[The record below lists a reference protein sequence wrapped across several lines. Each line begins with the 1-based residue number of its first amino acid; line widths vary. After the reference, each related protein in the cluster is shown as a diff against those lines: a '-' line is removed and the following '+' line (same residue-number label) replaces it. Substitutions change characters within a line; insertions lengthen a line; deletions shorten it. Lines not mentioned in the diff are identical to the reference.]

1 MGLIKLLAYPS
12 VKESLLY
19 VGVGKDTLRCG
30 ICERRCTVPQG
41 QVGFCKTRMNIEGKL
56 YTLVYGD
63 ISSMSANP
71 IEKKPFFHFWPGS
84 WALTIGTW
92 SCNFTC
98 PWCQNYDISKA
109 NPQPSKAKYVDPEKF
124 ASMIGYE
131 RCQGSSI
138 SFNEPTMFLSTA
150 SAFFRWPMKKGYIT
164 HLFQTAT

>member
-1 MGLIKLLAYPS
+1 MELIKLLAYPS
-12 VKESLLY
+12 VKESLLH

-30 ICERRCTVPQG
+30 ICERRCTIPPG

-98 PWCQNYDISKA
+98 PWCQNYDISKSA
-109 NPQPSKAKYVDPEKF
+109 
-124 ASMIGYE
+124 
-131 RCQGSSI
+131 
-138 SFNEPTMFLSTA
+138 LSYQ
-150 SAFFRWPMKKGYIT
+150 R
-164 HLFQTAT
+164 QTT